1 MSNTSNKLLLD
12 GGSKEPPKPNQPGG
26 TSTDAAS
33 SPSTADEE
41 ERLRNWNLLGVAA
54 PDFKPLS
61 EMVSP
66 LGQVAGSRSVTEL
79 ARSTQNAGENTANLA
94 SLTIAQAQNQ
104 AQSAKGSDGVAA
116 PAPTTGNDQSDP
128 RNAKDR
134 WFDDP
139 KYRPAATTD
148 GQPVPQTAGGEAGI
162 VNQSPPQGA
171 AGQDIRPQPQTGAG
185 QLEVQPVEQT
195 GFGQQGIQPVPKVGA
210 GQLETPQQLPQT
222 GAVQLDSQPSAA
234 RSGGFAPSFTDNAP
248 AMVEPTVVQKPAG
261 EEVRPPVQQLRPPA
275 DQVRPPADQVSQP
288 VDKITTSTA
297 LDTGFAPPFVAP
309 DRGLVTAPP
318 DRLVAPL
325 LPPKSQS
332 DIIPP
337 QLSDRTF
344 SAGRSLS
351 VDSKDMLTPW
361 RVPVTNDAG
370 VPRTAVKSELS
381 PVLTLGAVQTRPAV
395 DAVLP
400 VKIPVKDAALKPSD
414 LKGAE
419 PVLPSRLTLSTVSL
433 TTKAGELRAPLLTDT
448 RKPTSVSL
456 IDRAPLVVRP
466 EIKSGTPRTL
476 VANALTANDR
486 TDRVKPVVIKAESAV
501 RVDAGKLVGNRVDTR
516 LDTRQ
521 TALRVEKTI
530 PVLVTPVKT
539 VRLDATRLPTE
550 RLGMKPA
557 LTAGE
562 RPVAL
567 RADHLIAA
575 NKVGSKAIN
584 ISAARADLLIA
595 KPNGVKSETARAERF
610 IVKPSSALKS
620 DRPVVRAD
628 RQVVVKP
635 ESLRADRLVVKP
647 ATRSESV
654 RAERFVVKPAALKA
668 DKSVVRSDRPI
679 ALKAETL
686 RTDRPV
692 VKPAIIRADV
702 LRTDRLVVKPSIT
715 RADVSR
721 SDRPIV
727 KPALRPDAL
736 RADRPIPA
744 RDFGARN
751 TGPKADLIRPLLP
764 VKAEAVRALKLDT
777 AKLQPTQNLKNIR
790 PERQICRTDSPLT
803 NRTFKATHRDTDQ
816 SREFKATVKVHERAQ
831 ERAQFAVHL
840 KANPLGS
847 RHDGRAEGRVDAQR
861 FAVSAGENQ
870 TQKGIKFGEI
880 RRSFSDRGKVLA
892 REGDDRSLASS
903 IEQRLLAARMD
914 YLVQAIEERSCA
926 EDRYLTSLELL
937 LGCLLTMAAVGKRS
951 ERSIAPRG
959 QDIDAAMT
967 LVLKEA
973 EDSLRESSKSLRI
986 ESEQS
991 QQDASG
997 KVLVRPIHMM
1007 SRGDTLTGLA
1017 EQYFGD
1023 ERLGW
1028 LILEL
1033 NAGKL
1038 RPQWNGDTCLTEATE
1053 RLRIELP
1060 VSQDIQE
1067 FRSNSLSRYT
1077 GKRLLTYVR
1086 ESGIDRELTLSN
1098 FKNSLS
1104 AGSKRGW
1111 RMTVM
1116 QAQST

>member
-33 SPSTADEE
+33 APSTADEE

-61 EMVSP
+61 EMVTP

-94 SLTIAQAQNQ
+94 SLTITQ
-104 AQSAKGSDGVAA
+104 AQSQAAKGSDGVGA

-139 KYRPAATTD
+139 KYRPASTTD
-148 GQPVPQTAGGEAGI
+148 GQSVPQPAGGEAGI
-162 VNQSPPQGA
+162 VNQAPPQGA
-171 AGQDIRPQPQTGAG
+171 AGQEVRPLPQTGAG
-185 QLEVQPVEQT
+185 QPEVQPVEQT
-195 GFGQQGIQPVPKVGA
+195 GFGQQGVHPVPKVGS
-210 GQLETPQQLPQT
+210 GQLEAPQQLPQT

-234 RSGGFAPSFTDNAP
+234 RSGGFAPPFTDNAP
-248 AMVEPTVVQKPAG
+248 AVVEPTVIQKPAG
-261 EEVRPPVQQLRPPA
+261 EEIRPPA
-275 DQVRPPADQVSQP
+275 EQVRPPADQVSQP

-297 LDTGFAPPFVAP
+297 LDTGLAPTFVAP
-309 DRGLVTAPP
+309 DRGLVTTPP

-381 PVLTLGAVQTRPAV
+381 PALTLGAVQTRPAV

-400 VKIPVKDAALKPSD
+400 VKIPVKDAALKPAD

-456 IDRAPLVVRP
+456 IDRAPQVVRP

-476 VANALTANDR
+476 VATALTVNDR
-486 TDRVKPVVIKAESAV
+486 TDRVKPVVIKAESAAV
-501 RVDAGKLVGNRVDTR
+501 RVDAGKPVGNRVDTR

-521 TALRVEKTI
+521 SALRAEKTI
-530 PVLVTPVKT
+530 PVLVTPAKT

-610 IVKPSSALKS
+610 IVKPFSALKS

-654 RAERFVVKPAALKA
+654 RAERFVVKPVALKA
-668 DKSVVRSDRPI
+668 DKSAV
-679 ALKAETL
+679 
-686 RTDRPV
+686 
-692 VKPAIIRADV
+692 RADSP
-702 LRTDRLVVKPSIT
+702 VVKPSIT

-727 KPALRPDAL
+727 KPALRPDVL
-736 RADRPIPA
+736 RPDRPIPS

-751 TGPKADLIRPLLP
+751 LLP
-764 VKAEAVRALKLDT
+764 VKAEAVRALKLD
-777 AKLQPTQNLKNIR
+777 AARLQPTQNLKNIR

-803 NRTFKATHRDTDQ
+803 NRTFKATHRDTDRKDRNDRTDRTNARVAREHSQ

-831 ERAQFAVHL
+831 FSIHL

-847 RHDGRAEGRVDAQR
+847 RTDGRAEGRVEAPR

-880 RRSFSDRGKVLA
+880 RRSFSDRNKVLA
-892 REGDDRSLASS
+892 REGEERSLASS

-967 LVLKEA
+967 LVLKDA
-973 EDSLRESSKSLRI
+973 EDALRDGKLRI
-986 ESEQS
+986 ESEQV

-997 KVLVRPIHMM
+997 KVLQRPIHMM
-1007 SRGDTLTGLA
+1007 ARGDTLTGLA

-1060 VSQDIQE
+1060 VSQDIQD
-1067 FRSNSLSRYT
+1067 FRSNSISRYA

-1104 AGSKRGW
+1104 SGSKRGW